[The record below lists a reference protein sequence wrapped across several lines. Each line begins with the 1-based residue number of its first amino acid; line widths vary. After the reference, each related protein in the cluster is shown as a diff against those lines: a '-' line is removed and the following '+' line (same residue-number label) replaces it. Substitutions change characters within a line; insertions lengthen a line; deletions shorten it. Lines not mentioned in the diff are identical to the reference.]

1 MFSVCFI
8 YSPSKKEVDGVDPET
23 GTSFVC
29 FCLSLEKVLLF
40 VRARKRVALL
50 IGLKQ
55 HSFSICAIFNGLNS
69 LKTSW
74 QLLTIDKFY
83 SVWRVTHL
91 FTVLDSLSG
100 VCHFHFA
107 FKLKINFIKT
117 KIEWKSGKKYE
128 MVLKYAQIIKWIIF
142 FGRIWKKEHNW
153 TITKKINLA

>member
-1 MFSVCFI
+1 MIFKVCCQFVLFI
-8 YSPSKKEVDGVDPET
+8 PTQKKEVDGVDPET

-29 FCLSLEKVLLF
+29 FCLSLEKLFLF

-55 HSFSICAIFNGLNS
+55 HSFSIWAIFNGLNS

-74 QLLTIDKFY
+74 QLLTIVGWLVLLLCYYFDKFY

-91 FTVLDSLSG
+91 FAVLDSLSG

-117 KIEWKSGKKYE
+117 KIEWKSDK
-128 MVLKYAQIIKWIIF
+128 
-142 FGRIWKKEHNW
+142 
-153 TITKKINLA
+153 